1 MSAPV
6 RTLVRGLIESHRVMM
21 FSKSTCPFCLLAKDT
36 LREAGV
42 KDFNVLEIEL
52 RPDAPDIQKVLYNM
66 TGASTVPSVFIDQ
79 MHIGGGSD
87 IHSKYESGELVKLL
101 REKGLINGETMS

>member
-6 RTLVRGLIESHRVMM
+6 RNLVKGLIDAHRVMV

-42 KDFNVLEIEL
+42 RDLKVLEIEL
-52 RPDAPDIQKVLYNM
+52 RPDAPDIQKVLYDI
-66 TGASTVPSVFIDQ
+66 TGISTVPSVFIDKE
-79 MHIGGGSD
+79 HIGGGTD
-87 IHSKYESGELVKLL
+87 VQLKQESGELEKLL
-101 REKGLINGETMS
+101 REKGIINGNGEA

>member
-1 MSAPV
+1 MILVAPPTKV
-6 RTLVRGLIESHRVMM
+6 FQENIKRGHTPKLLRFLSLFCSLVRGLIESHRVMM

-52 RPDAPDIQKVLYNM
+52 RPDAPDIQV
-66 TGASTVPSVFIDQ
+66 GF
-79 MHIGGGSD
+79 
-87 IHSKYESGELVKLL
+87 KYS
-101 REKGLINGETMS
+101 